1 MVTTTFVMVKPD
13 GVRRG
18 LVGEVIRRLEQ
29 KGLSLKAMKLMQLT
43 KELAGAHYAEHNT
56 KPFYGD
62 LITFITSG
70 PVVPMVF
77 EGREAVTVAR
87 TVMGA
92 TDPVK
97 AAPGTIRGDLG
108 LEITENIVHGSDS
121 PESATREMSLY
132 FLPHEI
138 L

>member
-1 MVTTTFVMVKPD
+1 MTTTFVMVKPD